1 MNRDFAALSSET
13 EAGTTDERRWTQID
27 EAAET
32 AKKRDNRNGRYT
44 RIEETAET
52 AEAARITQR
61 NRREKGGH
69 REKPE
74 ALLKRRSE
82 ELEKRGG

>member
-1 MNRDFAALSSET
+1 MNADIISLQAIGCRKGNGET
-13 EAGTTDERRWTQID
+13 TAGTADERRYTQIE

-61 NRREKGGH
+61 NRRETGAH
-69 REKPE
+69 REKS
-74 ALLKRRSE
+74 R
-82 ELEKRGG
+82 